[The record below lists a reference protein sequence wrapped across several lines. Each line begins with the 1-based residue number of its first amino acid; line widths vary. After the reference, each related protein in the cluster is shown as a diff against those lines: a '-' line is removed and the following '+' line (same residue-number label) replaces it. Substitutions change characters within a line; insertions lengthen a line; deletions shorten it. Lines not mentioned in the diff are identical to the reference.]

1 MARRL
6 LPPAVPSNESTDTGC
21 HGRCDV
27 LLHWR
32 LFQGIFSFEVAHRKR
47 CHQLTTTNFLIAGL
61 HGSLAQK
68 VQFIFVQAALEKE
81 IWSTIKWNR
90 AYRNVRRLQ
99 ARIVKAT
106 QAVKPRPEK
115 GV

>member
-1 MARRL
+1 MTGMA
-6 LPPAVPSNESTDTGC
+6 TYTGA
-21 HGRCDV
+21 
-27 LLHWR
+27 
-32 LFQGIFSFEVAHRKR
+32 FS
-47 CHQLTTTNFLIAGL
+47 G
-61 HGSLAQK
+61 
-68 VQFIFVQAALEKE
+68 EKE

-106 QAVKPRPEK
+106 QAVKLRPER